1 IWIER
6 VDRTV
11 EQLLIAYFK
20 SQNKHTQATLE
31 RNRESTE
38 TLDHDYRVLMIHL
51 QPQTSL
57 QYTWIKDC

>member
-20 SQNKHTQATLE
+20 SQNKHTQATLGE
-31 RNRESTE
+31 KLGEHRNTGSRLQSPDDPFATPNISTVH
-38 TLDHDYRVLMIHL
+38 LDQRL
-51 QPQTSL
+51 
-57 QYTWIKDC
+57 